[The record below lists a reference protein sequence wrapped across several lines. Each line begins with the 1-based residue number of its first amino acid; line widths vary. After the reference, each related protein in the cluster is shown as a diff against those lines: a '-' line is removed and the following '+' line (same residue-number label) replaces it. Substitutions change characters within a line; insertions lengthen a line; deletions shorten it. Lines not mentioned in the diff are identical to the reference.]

1 VTTAGCAP
9 HPLPNHT
16 DREMTHPLRSSR
28 IVSKTMRTA
37 QMLGEQIVAAGQGSV
52 CRIVF
57 YGSRARGTGSA
68 TSDWDFIVVLLDDSP
83 GSEEVTAVGLA
94 DDGAEIRLDIWRVAA
109 AEWEASRGL
118 HGHPLRTADMEGVVL
133 YSI

>member
-1 VTTAGCAP
+1 
-9 HPLPNHT
+9 
-16 DREMTHPLRSSR
+16 
-28 IVSKTMRTA
+28 MRTA
-37 QMLGEQIVAAGQGSV
+37 QMLGEQIVAAGQGNV

-83 GSEEVTAVGLA
+83 GSEEVTVQPSWA